1 MDAEVG
7 LRELRQNASDVVR
20 RVESGESLV
29 VTVSGRPAA
38 RLVPVGG
45 RRWRRW
51 AEVKDALSG
60 TGPLGLREDRERIDD
75 ELRDP
80 FER

>member
-1 MDAEVG
+1 MDEEVG

-38 RLVPVGG
+38 RIVPIGG
-45 RRWRRW
+45 RQWRRW
-51 AEVKDALSG
+51 DEVKDALRG
-60 TGPLGLREDRERIDD
+60 TGALGLTEDMELIDD

>member
-7 LRELRQNASDVVR
+7 LRELRQNASDMVR

-38 RLVPVGG
+38 RLVPIGG

-51 AEVKDALSG
+51 DEVRYALRG
-60 TGPLGLREDRERIDD
+60 TGTLGLKQDLELIDD
-75 ELRDP
+75 EPRDP

>member
-7 LRELRQNASDVVR
+7 LRELRQNASDMVR

-38 RLVPVGG
+38 RLVPIGG

-51 AEVKDALSG
+51 DEVKDALRE
-60 TGPLGLREDRERIDD
+60 TGPLGLEQDPDLIDD
-75 ELRDP
+75 VPRDP